1 MANLKQNFAH
11 VRDLSVLQQDV
22 KNLRHLCQYNVTHNF
37 LNSRIEHFGNEQK
50 RELKKWVLAEF
61 QTRESQDVYRAEQ
74 ERISEGLAAKIDQ
87 LRDQLE
93 EFKRK
98 ELQENFE
105 EIRRE
110 MREKV
115 NQEVFA
121 DYILHQRRQL
131 DLKPNISE
139 IENVLSKIQA
149 VKTEVEE
156 SLANFY
162 NQNQKIYEMYKQ
174 IDMEICFR
182 ALKSD
187 LAVSNKEI
195 RTLQSQLET
204 QRQEIEEI
212 KQSYSETSEWKANLI
227 YPKILASE

>member
-1 MANLKQNFAH
+1 M
-11 VRDLSVLQQDV
+11 
-22 KNLRHLCQYNVTHNF
+22 
-37 LNSRIEHFGNEQK
+37 
-50 RELKKWVLAEF
+50 
-61 QTRESQDVYRAEQ
+61 
-74 ERISEGLAAKIDQ
+74 
-87 LRDQLE
+87 
-93 EFKRK
+93 
-98 ELQENFE
+98 
-105 EIRRE
+105 
-110 MREKV
+110 
-115 NQEVFA
+115 
-121 DYILHQRRQL
+121 

-204 QRQEIEEI
+204 
-212 KQSYSETSEWKANLI
+212 
-227 YPKILASE
+227 